1 MIGDEVTFL
10 HSVRIGDIIQS
21 PEFENLIYRDIMD
34 QEPFCGFYV
43 NPLKTSTNCF
53 NIRVAVLETA
63 GRMKRSS
70 AGPGAANK
78 YINLKYTADHKRE
91 FVVIYT
97 QRNTDYVKEHLTAND
112 AAGEFPLQVIAKMLT
127 PDGEYDENGIEITF
141 HMESE
146 LAKHCVPEVIH
157 AGYMQFTRKRIF

>member
-1 MIGDEVTFL
+1 MIGDEITFL
-10 HSVRIGDIIQS
+10 RSVRIGDIIQS
-21 PEFENLIYRDIMD
+21 PDFEQLIFRDIMD
-34 QEPFCGFYV
+34 QEPFHGFFV

-53 NIRVAVLETA
+53 NVRVAMLETA

-70 AGPGAANK
+70 AGVGAANK
-78 YINLKYTADHKRE
+78 YISLKYTADHKRE

-97 QRNTDYVKEHLTAND
+97 QRNTDYIKEHLTAD
-112 AAGEFPLQVIAKMLT
+112 DTVGVYPLQVIAKMLT

-141 HMESE
+141 HMESQ

-157 AGYMQFTRKRIF
+157 AGYMQFIYKRIF